1 MKITCITR
9 ELTNAIQ
16 IVSKAVSTKPQ
27 TPILSGIHLQASNGT
42 LELQATNYE
51 LGMLVKIPAE
61 IEENGQLVLNGRY
74 LQEVVRKL
82 SGEKVTLTFQKEEK
96 IVQIQSNA
104 AKFTL
109 LSMSASEFPT
119 IHYLEGTLSFTMKNH
134 VLSSFIRKTVFS
146 CATDESRPVFTG
158 CYLDINDKLVT
169 MAATNTHRLS
179 VKTETLDEGIGTTK
193 LIIPAKALNELQH
206 IIGSDEENDVR
217 VICTHKQI
225 SFECKNVYMIS
236 RLIEGNFPAFQNVI
250 PQSFRTNAVMRT
262 EELTDAV
269 DRVSLIS
276 RANEYNII
284 RLVFSQ
290 GQLHIFSNNP
300 EVGNAEE
307 VIPATVTGPD
317 VNIAFNAQYISD
329 VLKYMDGEECTF
341 AMNESLQAAAI
352 HDGDDDN
359 FLYVVT
365 PVRTAH

>member
-9 ELTNAIQ
+9 EIINAVQ
-16 IVSKAVSTKPQ
+16 TVSKAIASKPQ
-27 TPILSGIHLQASNGT
+27 TPILSGIYLQANNET
-42 LELQATNYE
+42 LELRATNYE
-51 LGMLVKIPAE
+51 LSMLVKIPAE
-61 IEENGQLVLNGRY
+61 IEEPGQIVLTGRY
-74 LQEVVRKL
+74 LQDVVRKL
-82 SGEKVTLTFQKEEK
+82 SGEKVTLTYKKEEK

-109 LSMSASEFPT
+109 LSMNATEFPT
-119 IHYLEGTLSFTMKNH
+119 IHYLEGTLSFSMQNNI
-134 VLSSFIRKTVFS
+134 LSNFIKKTVFS
-146 CATDESRPVFTG
+146 CATDETRPVFTG

-179 VKTETLDEGIGTTK
+179 LKTETLEESIGNTK

-206 IIGSDEENDVR
+206 IISSDRIGDVR

-225 SFECKNVYMIS
+225 SFEFENVYMIS
-236 RLIEGNFPAFQNVI
+236 RLIEGQFPAYQSAI
-250 PQSFRTNAVMRT
+250 PNSFRTEAVMKT
-262 EELTDAV
+262 EEFSDAV

-307 VIPATVTGPD
+307 IIPANVTGPD
-317 VNIAFNAQYISD
+317 VNIAFNAQYIAD
-329 VLKYMDGEECTF
+329 VLKNIDGGECTF
-341 AMNESLQAAAI
+341 SMNESLQPAAI
-352 HDGDDDN
+352 QDSDDST
-359 FLYVVT
+359 FLYIVT